1 MPMNSVSASTRIFE
15 KTLAGRAE
23 ILDRSQKLSLAERQ
37 VLILADGLR
46 DVKQM
51 QQMLGNP
58 LEPLLGKLHS
68 LGLLQPAQPASDDVD
83 VAGGVGHPSDEPGKA
98 AKALASFDAA
108 SAHLFRAK
116 VAVADASG
124 PSRSANSLTAM
135 AATVSG
141 IFYGKQI
148 LLETLDHMEPHQ
160 AVLLNRKI
168 AQVDSEA
175 ALYYVFEQAVQA
187 IGKRASA
194 QTVHELSRRFDQEVC
209 RV

>member
-1 MPMNSVSASTRIFE
+1 MNSVSPHSNIFE

-23 ILDRSQKLSLAERQ
+23 ILDRSQKLSLTERQ

-46 DVKQM
+46 NVEQM
-51 QQMLGNP
+51 QQMLGSP
-58 LEPLLGKLHS
+58 LGPLLDKLRS
-68 LGLLQPAQPASDDVD
+68 LGLLQPAQSASDDGDIVSGFD
-83 VAGGVGHPSDEPGKA
+83 HLANEPDGA
-98 AKALASFDAA
+98 AKPLASFDAA

-116 VAVADASG
+116 SVVADTAG
-124 PSRSANSLTAM
+124 PRPSVPTLAGGAPTR
-135 AATVSG
+135 SG

-148 LLETLDHMEPHQ
+148 LLETLDHMEPRQ

-187 IGKRASA
+187 ISKRASA
-194 QTVHELSRRFDQEVC
+194 QTVHEISRRFDEEVV
-209 RV
+209 RL

>member
-1 MPMNSVSASTRIFE
+1 MNSVNPHSNIFE

-46 DVKQM
+46 NLGQM
-51 QQMLGNP
+51 QQMLGSP
-58 LEPLLGKLHS
+58 LGPLLDKLRS
-68 LGLLQPAQPASDDVD
+68 LGLLQPAQTASDDGD
-83 VAGGVGHPSDEPGKA
+83 VVSGFDHPANEPGGD
-98 AKALASFDAA
+98 AKALASFDGA

-116 VAVADASG
+116 SVGAYAAV
-124 PSRSANSLTAM
+124 PSPSANKSAGGAPTR
-135 AATVSG
+135 SG

-148 LLETLDHMEPHQ
+148 LLETLDHMEPRQ

-168 AQVDSEA
+168 AQIDSEA

-194 QTVHELSRRFDQEVC
+194 QTVHEISRRFDEEVV

>member
-1 MPMNSVSASTRIFE
+1 MNSVISHTSIFE

-46 DVKQM
+46 DVEQM
-51 QQMLGNP
+51 QQMLGSP
-58 LEPLLGKLHS
+58 LGPLLDKLRS
-68 LGLLQPAQPASDDVD
+68 LGLLQPAQSASDDADIVSGFD
-83 VAGGVGHPSDEPGKA
+83 HPAHEPDGA
-98 AKALASFDAA
+98 AKTLASFDAA

-116 VAVADASG
+116 SVVADTAG
-124 PSRSANSLTAM
+124 LRPSVHKLAGGAPTQ
-135 AATVSG
+135 SG

-148 LLETLDHMEPHQ
+148 LLETLDHMEPRQ

-168 AQVDSEA
+168 AQIDSEA

-187 IGKRASA
+187 ISKRASA
-194 QTVHELSRRFDQEVC
+194 QTVHEISRRFDEEVV
-209 RV
+209 RI